1 MVDVALRTLQAEEE
15 AALVS
20 RSRAGDAE
28 AFDALVTAYSGLV
41 YNVALRQLGDREEAL
56 DLSQEVFLRVYRNLA
71 SFRGES
77 SFKTWI
83 YRIVINMGKNRQK
96 WWRARRRDQTVP
108 LERPATRADEEGLA
122 PVDTLVDDRNDP
134 ERDARNRDLSR
145 LVAEGLEGLSMEHRQ
160 ILVLRDMEDL
170 SYEEIA
176 SVLSISEGTVKSRIS
191 RARQQ
196 LKDIMRGKL

>member
-41 YNVALRQLGDREEAL
+41 YNVALRQLGDREEAPL

-122 PVDTLVDDRNDP
+122 PVDTLVDDRNGSRARCAEPRSVAARSRRSRGSLDGTPPDP
-134 ERDARNRDLSR
+134 GAARHGGPVVRGDR
-145 LVAEGLEGLSMEHRQ
+145 RACW
-160 ILVLRDMEDL
+160 
-170 SYEEIA
+170 
-176 SVLSISEGTVKSRIS
+176 SISEGTVKSRIS
-191 RARQQ
+191 CARQ
-196 LKDIMRGKL
+196 RSRTS